1 MTKPRERHRVDR
13 QFGVNIWGRPN
24 SPFEKRKYPLGQH
37 GKVPKKKVSNYCLQL
52 VSKQRIKT
60 FYNVSERQLKKC
72 FQISSKN
79 KMLAP
84 NVAILSILERRLD
97 QIIYKLRLAPSIF
110 AARQLVVHKHFMVD
124 GAVMNVPSYLVKPG
138 QVVSVRESSK
148 NIAIIR
154 ASAETQSTDI
164 PTYLKLEST
173 LSGMLLKAPEDI
185 KEIPFPFEPDPGAI
199 VEKYSRIL

>member
-1 MTKPRERHRVDR
+1 MNKPRERHRVDR
-13 QFGVNIWGRPN
+13 KFGVNIWGRPN
-24 SPFEKRKYPLGQH
+24 SPIEKRKYPLGQH

-60 FYNVSERQLKKC
+60 FYNVSEKQLKKS
-72 FQISSKN
+72 FEISSKN
-79 KMLAP
+79 KSLAP

-97 QIIYKLRLAPSIF
+97 QIVYKLKFAPSIF

-124 GAVMNVPSYLVKPG
+124 GEIMNVPSYLVKPG

-148 NIAIIR
+148 NLAIIR
-154 ASAETQSTDI
+154 STADLQSNEI
-164 PTYLKLEST
+164 PTYLKLDGE
-173 LSGMLLKAPEDI
+173 LRGMLLKAPEDI